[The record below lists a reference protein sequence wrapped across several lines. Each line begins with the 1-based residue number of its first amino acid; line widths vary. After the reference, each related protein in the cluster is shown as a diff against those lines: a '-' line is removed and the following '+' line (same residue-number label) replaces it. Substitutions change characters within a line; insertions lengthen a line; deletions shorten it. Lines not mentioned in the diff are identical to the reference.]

1 MMAVPGQNVPG
12 TAVVIIILIFFVFWF
27 INNSTLW
34 VVFLQQMHYLCK
46 MFFGNFRYHARFCA
60 VGVASYNI
68 FTFSFRN
75 EEYNIHT
82 FVCACGAYIM

>member
-1 MMAVPGQNVPG
+1 MAVPGTFCLG
-12 TAVVIIILIFFVFWF
+12 TAVVIIILIFFVFWL
-27 INNSTLW
+27 INNSARW

-60 VGVASYNI
+60 VGVAGDNI
-68 FTFSFRN
+68 YTFCFRN
-75 EEYNIHT
+75 EEYYIHT